1 MVTLRDVARAA
12 GVSPATAS
20 RALAEPGAVAT
31 DRRERVLRAA
41 DDLGY
46 RRPGAAPLVPAA
58 RRLGVVVPD
67 LENQFFSGIVK
78 GIQHRARAAGLRI
91 FVADADEDPRLE
103 AELVEQLAPEVDG
116 LVLCS
121 PRMSDRALESLP
133 ADLGVLL
140 LNREAPGL
148 PSVSIDNADGVRQ
161 ALTHVHA
168 LGHRRIAYAGGPA
181 DSWSDGERRRGVDA
195 ASRALTDVEVLH
207 LGHFPPVFA
216 GGVAA
221 ADLVVASGATAVIA
235 HNDLVAVGIL
245 DRLRSRGVDVPGQV
259 SVVGFDDVA
268 AATQVSPALTTVA
281 APVRLL
287 GRTAVDV
294 LLEDVLD
301 PGTAAPGR
309 LPAGPGRAA
318 GSTGTGTRASTGTGT
333 GTSMRR
339 LAVSLVVRSSTGPGP
354 SRSPA

>member
-46 RRPGAAPLVPAA
+46 RRPGSPTPAQA
-58 RRLGVVVPD
+58 VRRFGVIVPD

-78 GIQHRARAAGLRI
+78 GIQHRARAAGLRV
-91 FVADADEDPRLE
+91 FVADADEDSRIE
-103 AELVEQLAPEVDG
+103 AELVEQLAPEVDA

-121 PRMSDRALESLP
+121 PRMSDRALEALP
-133 ADLGVLL
+133 AGPAVLL
-140 LNREAPGL
+140 VNREAPGL
-148 PSVSIDNADGVRQ
+148 PSISVDNADGVRQ
-161 ALTHVHA
+161 ALLHVHA
-168 LGHRRIAYAGGPA
+168 LGHRRVAYAGGPA
-181 DSWSDGERRRGVDA
+181 DSWSDGQRRRGIDA
-195 ASRALTDVEVLH
+195 ASRDLGEVEVVH
-207 LGHFPPVFA
+207 LGHFPPVFL

-245 DRLRSRGVDVPGQV
+245 DRLRARGVDVPGRV

-287 GRTAVDV
+287 GRSAVD
-294 LLEDVLD
+294 LLLDDVLH
-301 PGTAAPGR
+301 PGD
-309 LPAGPGRAA
+309 
-318 GSTGTGTRASTGTGT
+318 ASATS
-333 GTSMRR
+333 GTSSRR

-354 SRSPA
+354 AWPPS